1 MLPAIQ
7 VLLSFGCLFFGGA
20 AFLLV
25 AVLGAFHAA
34 RRTTWKHVKALPG
47 PDESIPL
54 LWIVRQHFRIARV
67 KHMVPYNVSTTE
79 THIGLCSQ
87 YQKKGLYRFYVGNQL
102 HVMIFKAELIESVL
116 NSQKTMSKSFNY
128 SLLHSWLGTGLLT
141 SSGAKWKQRRRMLT
155 PAFHFRILEDF
166 VAPMNEHARNL
177 VKRISHFSESDETDV
192 VPLLAACTLENLLE
206 TIMGVTTGKCNEDIG
221 SYIAA
226 IKYLTEQ
233 VMARSQTPWLQRDSI
248 YSRTGAGREYKRRV
262 SVVHNFT
269 KKVIGNR
276 REELIRE
283 RRTVHA
289 VFTNDDEFREKRR
302 LTFIDILLHHSLDF
316 DALLTDEAIREEV
329 DTFMFE
335 GHDTTTMAVA
345 WCLYLIG
352 LHRQVQTKVQEEL
365 DDVLREQPDRN
376 ITPEDMKKLKY
387 MDCVI
392 KESQRLCPAVPF
404 IGRTA
409 TEELK
414 LGGHTI
420 PKGTNIGLILYVL
433 HRNPDV
439 FPRPEEF
446 DPDRFLPEN
455 SATRHPFAFVPFS
468 AGSRNCIG
476 QKFAWMDIKI
486 ILGHVLR
493 SFSLQSAD
501 PRDKLL
507 MTVDVVLR
515 TANGLKIKVIPRVS

>member
-7 VLLSFGCLFFGGA
+7 ALLSFGCLFLGGA
-20 AFLLV
+20 ALLLLS
-25 AVLGAFHAA
+25 VLGAFHAA
-34 RRTTWKHVKALPG
+34 RRATWKHVKALPG
-47 PDESIPL
+47 PDGSIPL

-67 KHMVPYNVSTTE
+67 KHMVPYNASAME
-79 THIGLCSQ
+79 THLGICSQ
-87 YQKKGLYRFYVGNQL
+87 YRKKGFYRFYVGNQL
-102 HVMIFKAELIESVL
+102 HVMIFKPELIETVL
-116 NSQKTMSKSFNY
+116 TSQKTMSKSFNY

-166 VAPMNEHARNL
+166 VAPMNEHARNMG
-177 VKRISHFSESDETDV
+177 KRISQFSESDETDV
-192 VPLLAACTLENLLE
+192 VPFLAACTLEILLE
-206 TIMGVTTGKCNEDIG
+206 TIMGVTTGKYREDIG
-221 SYIAA
+221 SYIDA

-233 VMARSQTPWLQRDSI
+233 VVARSNTPWLQLDSI
-248 YSRTGAGREYKRRV
+248 YLRTDAGLEYKRRV
-262 SVVHNFT
+262 SVVHDFT
-269 KKVIGNR
+269 KKVIANR
-276 REELIRE
+276 REELVRE
-283 RRTVHA
+283 TRTVHA
-289 VFTNDDEFREKRR
+289 VSTNDDEFREKRR

-316 DALLTDEAIREEV
+316 DALLKDEDIREEV

-352 LHRQVQTKVQEEL
+352 LHRQVQMKVQEEL
-365 DDVLREQPDRN
+365 DDVLGGEPDRN

-392 KESQRLCPAVPF
+392 KESQRLCPSVPL

-420 PKGTNIGLILYVL
+420 PEGTNIGLILYVL
-433 HRNPDV
+433 HRDPDA

-455 SATRHPFAFVPFS
+455 SASRHPFAFIPFS

-476 QKFAWMDIKI
+476 QKFASMEIKI

-493 SFSLQSAD
+493 SFNLQSVH

-507 MTVDVVLR
+507 MTVDTVLR
-515 TANGLKIKVIPRVS
+515 TANGLKIKFIPRVS

>member
-1 MLPAIQ
+1 MRTFSTASLLLISMAAVANHRGTVAAPQRWRFNPLPERQEDMPQPTPTPPGGTMFNFPGFQFPQMVIPGFQ
-7 VLLSFGCLFFGGA
+7 VPGFSVPSMGFVPGGMNWTMITFQMPSFNFNFSMP
-20 AFLLV
+20 
-25 AVLGAFHAA
+25 A

-47 PDESIPL
+47 PDGSTPL

-67 KHMVPYNVSTTE
+67 THMVPYNVSTTE

-102 HVMIFKAELIESVL
+102 HVMIFKAELIE
-116 NSQKTMSKSFNY
+116 
-128 SLLHSWLGTGLLT
+128 
-141 SSGAKWKQRRRMLT
+141 
-155 PAFHFRILEDF
+155 
-166 VAPMNEHARNL
+166 
-177 VKRISHFSESDETDV
+177 
-192 VPLLAACTLENLLE
+192 
-206 TIMGVTTGKCNEDIG
+206 
-221 SYIAA
+221 
-226 IKYLTEQ
+226 
-233 VMARSQTPWLQRDSI
+233 
-248 YSRTGAGREYKRRV
+248 
-262 SVVHNFT
+262 
-269 KKVIGNR
+269 VIGNR

-414 LGGHTI
+414 LGKVRSIMLTLRVFGVLIGKFCNLIGCQVITERFIVLRCVRQAAHARRRRGHTI

-515 TANGLKIKVIPRVS
+515 TANGLKIKFIPRVS